1 MNIFNLTLCFS
12 FLVVFVFGFVVVV
25 IYYMLA
31 CAVLLCGCC
40 MLYQHHKITRP
51 AKCVV
56 SNVCLIAI
64 IVRPC
69 AATIWR
75 IWTVTMKLR
84 MESFVICVAAYYR
97 NKILCFFN
105 TKINHDFLI
114 NFMCLIFIKT
124 IMNHHNDHWSSKF
137 CNFFSTFSDWFENK
151 TNSKLKK
158 IPNWIPHIMAVFWW
172 YIAALMMCVS
182 TLALIHQ
189 SNHETLFDK
198 IKYPH
203 EMVNEYGTVRTCK
216 WWGITWIVD

>member
-75 IWTVTMKLR
+75 IWTMTMKLR

-114 NFMCLIFIKT
+114 NFMCLIFMKT

-151 TNSKLKK
+151 TKQTQNWKK
-158 IPNWIPHIMAVFWW
+158 YQIEYLISWLFFGDILLLWWCVFLRSLWFINQIMKHC
-172 YIAALMMCVS
+172 L
-182 TLALIHQ
+182 T
-189 SNHETLFDK
+189 K
-198 IKYPH
+198 
-203 EMVNEYGTVRTCK
+203 
-216 WWGITWIVD
+216 

>member
-151 TNSKLKK
+151 TKQTQNWKK
-158 IPNWIPHIMAVFWW
+158 YQIEYLISWLFFGDILLLWWCVFLRSLWFINQIMKHC
-172 YIAALMMCVS
+172 L
-182 TLALIHQ
+182 T
-189 SNHETLFDK
+189 K
-198 IKYPH
+198 
-203 EMVNEYGTVRTCK
+203 
-216 WWGITWIVD
+216 

>member
-114 NFMCLIFIKT
+114 NFMCLIFMKT

-151 TNSKLKK
+151 TKQTQNWKK
-158 IPNWIPHIMAVFWW
+158 YQIEYLISWLFFGDILLLWWCVFLRSLWFINQIMKHC
-172 YIAALMMCVS
+172 L
-182 TLALIHQ
+182 T
-189 SNHETLFDK
+189 K
-198 IKYPH
+198 
-203 EMVNEYGTVRTCK
+203 
-216 WWGITWIVD
+216 

>member
-75 IWTVTMKLR
+75 IWTMTMKLR

-151 TNSKLKK
+151 TKQTQNWKK
-158 IPNWIPHIMAVFWW
+158 YQIEYLISWLFFGDILLLWWCVFLRSLWFINQIMKHC
-172 YIAALMMCVS
+172 L
-182 TLALIHQ
+182 T
-189 SNHETLFDK
+189 K
-198 IKYPH
+198 
-203 EMVNEYGTVRTCK
+203 
-216 WWGITWIVD
+216 